1 MPVKIR
7 GGSPG
12 KSRPTAKSG
21 TKATTRP
28 TSRAPRKT
36 AAKAPTRKST
46 NRSSKTDLP
55 ERQLQRILDGLNEAA
70 ELRTELFEAHREAV
84 ETSNR
89 LILDAE
95 EQGVPVHMI
104 VDSAQIARQQFYK
117 LLQDQADGKL
127 GNGQTGAARQRPGRK
142 PNAAPAKTAAKTSG
156 TKTVARKPVAK
167 AAPKRTAAK
176 SSGGVKIRRKG

>member
-1 MPVKIR
+1 MAVKIR
-7 GGSPG
+7 GGSSTS
-12 KSRPTAKSG
+12 KTRPTAKRG
-21 TKATTRP
+21 AKATTRP

-36 AAKAPTRKST
+36 ASKAPARKST

-55 ERQLQRILDGLNEAA
+55 ERQLQRILDNLAKAA
-70 ELRTELFEAHREAV
+70 ALRTDMFEAHREAV
-84 ETSNR
+84 EASNR

-104 VDSAQIARQQFYK
+104 VESAQIARQQFYK
-117 LLQDQADGKL
+117 LLQDAAEGRL

-142 PNAAPAKTAAKTSG
+142 PNVAPKAARKSG
-156 TKTVARKPVAK
+156 TKTVARKPAAK
-167 AAPKRTAAK
+167 TAPKRAIK